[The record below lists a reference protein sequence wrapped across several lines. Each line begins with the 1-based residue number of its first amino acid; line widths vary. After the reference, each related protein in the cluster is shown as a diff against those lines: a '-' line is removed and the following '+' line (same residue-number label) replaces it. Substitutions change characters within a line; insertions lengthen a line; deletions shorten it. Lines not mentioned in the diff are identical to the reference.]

1 MRWGFLR
8 RPLTCGRLDLRET
21 ESGYWSRSRGGL
33 CQAHRRRRPAHVQL
47 VQCACSRTRSAAAP
61 LSLPVRVQVTAG
73 RASQASAS
81 GGQGTLGLRGCTPS
95 VRAGTQRAQSCAGRA
110 ESRAE
115 TPKREPRS
123 PRAGPEW
130 PGGRR
135 RRALG
140 SGPARLHPRRPGRG
154 SRYGE
159 APGGRFGP
167 REGLRPEVN
176 LSRRPRS
183 GSSGTAAPGG
193 AAPAPEPSGAS
204 GQLGR
209 SRRGRSWAFGS
220 PGGCASC
227 APRRKRGRERRP
239 GRDGLSP
246 GLVGPMFPGSA
257 GGPRVG
263 CGRSVSA
270 PFSSPD
276 TPCSPFRPLRL
287 PSGSLSVPE
296 HLCCVL

>member
-8 RPLTCGRLDLRET
+8 RPLTCGRLDLREK

-47 VQCACSRTRSAAAP
+47 VQCACSRTRRAAAP
-61 LSLPVRVQVTAG
+61 LSLPVRAQVTAG

-81 GGQGTLGLRGCTPS
+81 GGQGPRGLRGCAPS
-95 VRAGTQRAQSCAGRA
+95 VRAGTQRAQSCAGPA

-135 RRALG
+135 RRRRALG

-154 SRYGE
+154 SRDGE

-227 APRRKRGRERRP
+227 GPRRKPRARAAAREGWALPGTRGAQVSWERRGSP
-239 GRDGLSP
+239 RGLRTFC
-246 GLVGPMFPGSA
+246 V
-257 GGPRVG
+257 
-263 CGRSVSA
+263 RSVLQSRY
-270 PFSSPD
+270 PLLPVPPSPA
-276 TPCSPFRPLRL
+276 SKRVSKRP
-287 PSGSLSVPE
+287 
-296 HLCCVL
+296 